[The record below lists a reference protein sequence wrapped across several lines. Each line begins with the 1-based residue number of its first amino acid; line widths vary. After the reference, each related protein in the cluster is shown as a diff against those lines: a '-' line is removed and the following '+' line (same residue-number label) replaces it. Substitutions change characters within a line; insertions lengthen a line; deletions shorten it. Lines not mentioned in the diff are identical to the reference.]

1 MLKYREYTHHID
13 FRDIEKA
20 LSMAANFNFWIDV
33 WPLFLGL
40 FEIFKGILLYPF
52 PASRRSLQGEV
63 ALITGANGGV
73 GWQTARTLALQGCQ
87 VYIPLFIE

>member
-40 FEIFKGILLYPF
+40 FEVFKGILLYPF

-63 ALITGANGGV
+63 ALITGAGSGGS
-73 GWQTARTLALQGCQ
+73 
-87 VYIPLFIE
+87 